1 MYEDSRSYLFYVQD
15 ITIILLFKN
24 IYYVIELLDRLY
36 MLIYNIGETSCVNAT
51 KNGILN
57 FVFIREL

>member
-1 MYEDSRSYLFYVQD
+1 M
-15 ITIILLFKN
+15 LLK
-24 IYYVIELLDRLY
+24 LLDRLY
-36 MLIYNIGETSCVNAT
+36 MLIYNIGETNCVNAA

>member
-1 MYEDSRSYLFYVQD
+1 M
-15 ITIILLFKN
+15 LL
-24 IYYVIELLDRLY
+24 ELLDRLY
-36 MLIYNIGETSCVNAT
+36 MLIYNIGETSCVNAA